1 MRLRYVTF
9 GCPKRR
15 IRMSRLTIAASL
27 LLAIPSTSYAQQAPE
42 FASND
47 AGLISAAIFETKDA
61 AALTV
66 GLAPLSRAPLRK
78 TEREVRIWYSSF
90 GNPQFLV
97 IIRQSGAST
106 TGRLLLWWDQYYETS
121 PASADKRVDNF
132 VRAGYNCGP
141 ISKRDSHYG
150 EDRWISS
157 VCEAK
162 IKGSPDWKSFLS
174 EVEAH
179 ALPQNAIA
187 SPVEDP
193 TEDQNWG
200 ITVER
205 KSGATY
211 GVSHY
216 HTALTM
222 RAPEPGRGPKLQ
234 DMVNAL
240 AATARRE
247 PVVAQH

>member
-1 MRLRYVTF
+1 M
-9 GCPKRR
+9 
-15 IRMSRLTIAASL
+15 RMSRLALAASL
-27 LLAIPSTSYAQQAPE
+27 LLAIPSSTFAQQPSATPV
-42 FASND
+42 FND
-47 AGLISAAIFETKDA
+47 KTGLISAALFETKDE

-66 GLAPLSRAPLRK
+66 GLAPLSRAQLVK
-78 TEREVRIWYSSF
+78 GEREVRIWYSSF

-106 TGRLLLWWDQYYETS
+106 TGRLLLWWDQYYETV
-121 PASADKRVDNF
+121 PDKADKRVDNF
-132 VRAGYNCGP
+132 VRATYDCGP
-141 ISKRDSHYG
+141 ISKRDSRFI

-174 EVEAH
+174 EVESH
-179 ALPQNAIA
+179 ALPQNSAETPA
-187 SPVEDP
+187 EDQ
-193 TEDQNWG
+193 TQDQNWG

-205 KSGATY
+205 KSGASY

-216 HTALTM
+216 HTALAIG
-222 RAPEPGRGPKLQ
+222 APEPGRGPRLQ

-240 AATARRE
+240 AATAKRQSA
-247 PVVAQH
+247 VVQH

>member
-1 MRLRYVTF
+1 M
-9 GCPKRR
+9 
-15 IRMSRLTIAASL
+15 RMSRLALAASL
-27 LLAIPSTSYAQQAPE
+27 LLAIPSSSFAQQPAATPV
-42 FASND
+42 FND
-47 AGLISAAIFETKDA
+47 KTGLISAALFETKDE

-66 GLAPLSRAPLRK
+66 GLAPLSRAQLAK
-78 TEREVRIWYSSF
+78 GEREVRIWYSSF

-121 PASADKRVDNF
+121 PEKADKRVDNF
-132 VRAGYNCGP
+132 VRATYDCGP
-141 ISKRDSHYG
+141 VSKRDSRFI

-174 EVEAH
+174 EVESH
-179 ALPQNAIA
+179 ALPQNSAEA
-187 SPVEDP
+187 SAEDQSQ
-193 TEDQNWG
+193 DQNWG

-205 KSGATY
+205 KSGASY

-216 HTALTM
+216 HTALAIG
-222 RAPEPGRGPKLQ
+222 APEPGRGPRLQ

-240 AATARRE
+240 AATAKRQSA
-247 PVVAQH
+247 VVQH

>member
-1 MRLRYVTF
+1 
-9 GCPKRR
+9 
-15 IRMSRLTIAASL
+15 MSRLTFAASL
-27 LLAIPSTSYAQQAPE
+27 LVALPCSSVAQQS
-42 FASND
+42 FAAND
-47 AGLISAAIFETKDA
+47 TGPATEAIFETKDA

-66 GLAPLSRAPLRK
+66 GLSPLSKSPLPK
-78 TEREVRIWYSSF
+78 NTREVRIWYSSF

-97 IIRQSGAST
+97 IIRQNGAAT

-121 PASADKRVDNF
+121 PATADTRVDNF

-141 ISKRDSHYG
+141 VSKRDSHFG

-162 IKGSPDWKSFLS
+162 LAGSPDWNAFLS
-174 EVEAH
+174 EVESH
-179 ALPQNAIA
+179 ALPQSAAGND
-187 SPVEDP
+187 VEDASD
-193 TEDQNWG
+193 DQTWG

-205 KSGATY
+205 KSASGY

-216 HTALTM
+216 HTALTFGT
-222 RAPEPGRGPKLQ
+222 PEPGRGPKLQ

-240 AATARRE
+240 ASTAKRDATL
-247 PVVAQH
+247 AQH